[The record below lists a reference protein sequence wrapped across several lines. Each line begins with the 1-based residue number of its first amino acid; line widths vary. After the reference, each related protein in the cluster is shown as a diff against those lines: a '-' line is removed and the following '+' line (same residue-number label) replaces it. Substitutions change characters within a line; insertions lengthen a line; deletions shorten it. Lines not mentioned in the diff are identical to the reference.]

1 MCGILGLIS
10 KSETDHSLSKNFKS
24 ALNCLQKRGPDSEG
38 TFNNEHVFLGHRRL
52 SIIDTSNLGAQPM
65 TDASGRYVV
74 VFNGEFFNFKEHKGF
89 VEGKGYTLKSNSDT
103 EVLLYLYII
112 EKEKCLERINGFFSL
127 AIFDKEEDTVFMA
140 RDRYGVKPLLIYSD
154 ENCFAFSSEMK
165 SLITLGIKKEIN
177 QESLLT
183 YLQLNY
189 IPSPYSILKNVRKM
203 QQGTYLVYDCKKLEI
218 KEEKKFYHLPVH
230 QHLHHMPSYEEAKQ
244 KIYSLL
250 EESVQRRMLSDVPL
264 GSFLSGGI
272 DSSVISAL
280 AARHTK
286 HLKTFSIGFK
296 DEPLFDETRYAQLVA
311 KKHNTEHTVFKL
323 SNNDLF
329 EVLHDVLNYID
340 EPFADSSALN
350 VFILSKQT
358 RKHVTVAL
366 SGDGADEIFGGYN
379 KHRAEWLIRNNKSF
393 TNTVKLFSPLLST
406 ISGSRNSKYGNRIRQ
421 LHRFA
426 NGAKQNAA
434 NRYWRWCSFIDEQN
448 AQHLLKQRLNADEM
462 NHQKNYFTNSL
473 TGGSEMNDVF
483 EADVN
488 LVLQGDMLVKVDLM
502 SMANSLEVRTPFLDF
517 EMVNY
522 AFGLPAGY
530 KIDKQNQKKI
540 IKDAFKELLP
550 VEIFNRSKQG
560 FEVPL
565 LKWFRTEL
573 KEFITNDLLN
583 DKFIEEQNIF
593 NTAAI
598 KKLKL
603 QLFSNNPGEIH
614 AQIWGLIVFQ
624 HWYKKY
630 FKA

>member
-1 MCGILGLIS
+1 MCGILGLIN
-10 KSETDHSLSKNFKS
+10 KDETDQSLSKNFKA

-38 TFNNEHVFLGHRRL
+38 IYYNSKVLLGHRRL

-65 TDASGRYVV
+65 TDASNRYVII
-74 VFNGEFFNFKEHKGF
+74 FNGEFFNFNHHKSF
-89 VEGKGYTLKSNSDT
+89 VESKGYKLKSHSDT

-112 EKEKCLERINGFFSL
+112 EKEKCLDRINGFFSL
-127 AIFDKEEDTVFMA
+127 AIYDKEDETLFIA
-140 RDRYGVKPLLIYSD
+140 RDRYGVKPLLIFSD
-154 ENCFAFSSEMK
+154 EKSFAFSSEMK
-165 SLITLGIKKEIN
+165 SLMSLGIKKEIN
-177 QESLLT
+177 RQSLLT

-189 IPSPYSILKNVRKM
+189 IPSPYSILNNVRKLLP
-203 QQGTYLVYDCKKLEI
+203 GSYIFYDCKKNEI
-218 KEEKKFYHLPVH
+218 TEEKKFYHLPVH
-230 QHLHHMPSYEEAKQ
+230 QHLHHTPSYEEAKQ
-244 KIYSLL
+244 KLYTLL
-250 EESVQRRMLSDVPL
+250 EESVQKRMISDVPL

-296 DEPLFDETRYAQLVA
+296 DEPMFDETKYAQLVA
-311 KKHNTEHTVFKL
+311 KKHKTEHTVFKL
-323 SNNDLF
+323 SNSDLY

-350 VFILSKQT
+350 VFILSRQT

-393 TNTVKLFSPLLST
+393 TNTLKLFSPLLST
-406 ISGSRNSKYGNRIRQ
+406 ISGSRNSKYGNKLRQ

-434 NRYWRWCSFIDEQN
+434 NRYWRWCSFIDEHH
-448 AQHLLKQRLNADEM
+448 AQSLLKQKHDSDDV
-462 NHQKNYFTNSL
+462 NHPKNYFTNSV
-473 TGGSEMNDVF
+473 TGGSDMNDVF

-522 AFGLPAGY
+522 AFGLPSAY
-530 KIDKQNQKKI
+530 KIDRQNQKKI
-540 IKDAFKELLP
+540 IKDAFRELLP
-550 VEIFNRSKQG
+550 VEIFKRGKQG

-573 KEFITNDLLN
+573 KEFIIADLLN

-593 NTAAI
+593 DVSSI
-598 KKLKL
+598 RKLKL

-630 FKA
+630 FLG